1 MCSAGSCFIY
11 NFIIIN
17 YYYCY
22 YYYYF
27 SPPRAHRSPGAAVPQ
42 RRGPL
47 FSRGGA
53 APHPPGAAGE
63 ASPCLPPGA
72 QGPCREGEHG
82 GKHELGLG
90 LMPSPPWPE
99 VFRRDACLA

>member
-11 NFIIIN
+11 NFIII

-22 YYYYF
+22 YYYF
-27 SPPRAHRSPGAAVPQ
+27 PLPVPTAAPARRCRSGGVPSSAGA
-42 RRGPL
+42 
-47 FSRGGA
+47 GGA

-90 LMPSPPWPE
+90 LMPLPPRPE